1 MDSLPADTPVR
12 FIRDTETKPKAHHK
26 SLARSSL
33 PHGLFLM
40 PSALGYGRLGVYT
53 TKPIEGRVVF
63 GPFKSRKLSSADVTA
78 HTDYSNSWD
87 VSTEIV

>member
-1 MDSLPADTPVR
+1 MDSLSTSVPVR
-12 FIRDTETKPKAHHK
+12 FIRDTETKPKSHHK

-53 TKPIEGRVVF
+53 TKPIEGRVIF
-63 GPFKSRKLSSADVTA
+63 GPFKGRKLSSADVTVL
-78 HTDYSNSWD
+78 TDYSNSWD